1 MTNDKPFAIT
11 NLLGEEVWVTRSR
24 IDNTID
30 IIPKAMGTLE
40 PNEFSIGIAMLDDD
54 TRAPQW
60 IEAEFLKTYE
70 QAFDEMVWG
79 SKQGG
84 KNTQFQG
91 ILQAAKEGRQPRLQ
105 RDSGQNVAITNAGI
119 VDSAILRRDL
129 EAEELKRVQPE
140 SIANLFRSG
149 GRGLR
154 QRP

>member
-1 MTNDKPFAIT
+1 
-11 NLLGEEVWVTRSR
+11 
-24 IDNTID
+24 
-30 IIPKAMGTLE
+30 MGTLE

-54 TRAPQW
+54 IRAPQW
-60 IEAEFLKTYE
+60 IEAEFLKTFAEAYE
-70 QAFDEMVWG
+70 QAFDEMLWG

-91 ILQAAKEGRQPRLQ
+91 ILQAAKEGRQPRLR

-140 SIANLFRSG
+140 SIPNIFRSR